1 MSAERTDEGEQTM
14 AADDLTELLQAE
26 LALGEALIETLKRQR
41 AALFDR
47 DTERMNELTE
57 VLEGQLGQFAELL
70 ERRFDGGED
79 ASRPTFR
86 QHELI
91 ERVRRTEARV
101 TQLADFNQEL
111 IADRL
116 AWSNA
121 MLSAMGLGESGAG
134 YGRDDG
140 GDSPSASAVS
150 RSA

>member
-1 MSAERTDEGEQTM
+1 MNGDRADEKELTM
-14 AADDLTELLQAE
+14 AADAMTELIEAE
-26 LALGEALIETLKRQR
+26 LELGEALIETLERQR
-41 AALFDR
+41 TALFAR
-47 DTERMNELTE
+47 DTERMSELTE

-79 ASRPTFR
+79 DTRPTFR

-121 MLSAMGLGESGAG
+121 MLSAIGIGESGAG
-134 YGRDDG
+134 YGRDE